1 MIDLFSSKE
10 LKLQKAQN
18 YKTLHKKPKSL
29 LRAIVQKL
37 FLILISKLF
46 PKKYLTYKNKIKF
59 ILNRSG
65 YFFRLFLSSTYLRF
79 RYPLYFKMPSKQI
92 YAVGI
97 AIKFLEILKPKKI
110 DFFLVGGCLLGAVRQ
125 ESFAGRPT
133 DLDLGI
139 KEDQL
144 PKLLDAIPLLIKK
157 GARYIRTRPYN
168 KLERLQILFPCML
181 VDIGIYRK
189 KKVGGKVMWGNFGG
203 EMENQHWD
211 RLPENKNIIINHSQN
226 KNLKK
231 KPFTIFL
238 DHLIPIEAYGRKFLA
253 PPNPEIYLE
262 KKYGKDWRIP
272 DKKQFFW
279 NKNKL
284 QQKL

>member
-18 YKTLHKKPKSL
+18 YKTLHIKPKSL

-157 GARYIRTRPYN
+157 GARYIRTQPYN

-189 KKVGGKVMWGNFGG
+189 QNEGGKVMWMNFGG
-203 EMENQHWD
+203 ETENDYLLHSKNPKQH
-211 RLPENKNIIINHSQN
+211 LSQN
-226 KNLKK
+226 KNLTKNR
-231 KPFTIFL
+231 FAISL
-238 DHLIPIEAYGRKFLA
+238 NHLMPIEVYGKKFMA

-262 KKYGKDWRIP
+262 KKYGKNWKIP
-272 DKKQFFW
+272 DKKQFYW
-279 NKNKL
+279 NKNI
-284 QQKL
+284 